1 MGAIEGTFKATDSH
15 APMLAADLCALIPLL
30 QREGDIAFS
39 SQAGNTG
46 SCGDRDDSIRPVKAA
61 AAKIIAWVGVRP

>member
-15 APMLAADLCALIPLL
+15 APMLAADPCALMRLK
-30 QREGDIAFS
+30 REGDIAVS
-39 SQAGNTG
+39 SPAGNTG
-46 SCGDRDDSIRPVKAA
+46 SCGDRDVSIRPVKAA

>member
-15 APMLAADLCALIPLL
+15 APMLAADLCALIPL
-30 QREGDIAFS
+30 QREGDIAVS
-39 SQAGNTG
+39 SPAGKTG

-61 AAKIIAWVGVRP
+61 AAKFIAWVGVRT